1 MINLENLAD
10 MSYRHQQGMLAL
22 TDDIDERNYITSMP
36 FGGTSVLFTGDLHQL
51 RPITG
56 HGIYARKVLT
66 GKALKARNTINE
78 CEKLTQHYRF
88 KDDASNILEPFL

>member
-36 FGGTSVLFTGDLHQL
+36 FGGVLFTGDLHQL
-51 RPITG
+51 RPIKT
-56 HGIYARKVLT
+56 AKRVRVNQTAKKV
-66 GKALKARNTINE
+66 R
-78 CEKLTQHYRF
+78 
-88 KDDASNILEPFL
+88 